1 MPKTSHLWRAAIVE
15 SDRLDVVREKKN
27 AHSNSVYIWKNTDI
41 LILMKQNDTPTL
53 GLTTVDRPREDE
65 TFRRVSRLNM
75 NYPYKLYSWRV
86 KAMTVVAKQR
96 HCTKD
101 IDWRGHWQ
109 YSDTVI
115 SHKWPNL
122 HKKKKNLRGPPS
134 RKKKKNQHPPSTWF
148 HISIWCNLHN
158 SGLLASYM
166 QAGVIFQDV
175 GRRIE
180 LIKPFDLGCYSDFR
194 SILEPIMGHRGAYY
208 DAQQRWPM

>member
-1 MPKTSHLWRAAIVE
+1 MFTFEKRK
-15 SDRLDVVREKKN
+15 DVLK
-27 AHSNSVYIWKNTDI
+27 
-41 LILMKQNDTPTL
+41 LMNQNDTPTL
-53 GLTTVDRPREDE
+53 GLTSVDRPREDK

-109 YSDTVI
+109 YNDTVI

-122 HKKKKNLRGPPS
+122 HKIYMIRLPEKK
-134 RKKKKNQHPPSTWF
+134 STSAI

-158 SGLLASYM
+158 SRLLASYM

-180 LIKPFDLGCYSDFR
+180 LIKPFDLGCYTAFR
-194 SILEPIMGHRGAYY
+194 SILEPIMGHRVAYY
-208 DAQQRWPM
+208 DAQQR